1 MSEGVI
7 FGPIY
12 RSSLVFG
19 RWSVF
24 TFLKDPSDFSSGPPS
39 LFQPCYQDD
48 DRNGES
54 SSYQTGNVSFV
65 VIRGIGD
72 RVENNG
78 PP

>member
-1 MSEGVI
+1 MSEGVV
-7 FGPIY
+7 FGPVY

-24 TFLKDPSDFSSGPPS
+24 AFFKDPSDLSSGPPS
-39 LFQPCYQDD
+39 LFQPCYQDN

-54 SSYQTGNVSFV
+54 ASYETGNVSFV
-65 VIRGIGD
+65 VIWGIGD
-72 RVENNG
+72 RVENDG